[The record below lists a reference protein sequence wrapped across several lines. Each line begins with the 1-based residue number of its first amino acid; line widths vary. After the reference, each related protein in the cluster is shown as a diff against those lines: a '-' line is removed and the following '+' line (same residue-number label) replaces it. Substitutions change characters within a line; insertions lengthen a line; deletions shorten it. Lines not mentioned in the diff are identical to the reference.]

1 MVRLVQLEPL
11 DPRQIERFRSMT
23 PAEKWDVAKGLLR
36 TARQTRRAAI
46 AMRHPDWTADEIER
60 ELAREIACART

>member
-1 MVRLVQLEPL
+1 MFVFMDLEPL
-11 DPRQIERFRSMT
+11 DPRQIERFRAMSA
-23 PAEKWDVAKGLLR
+23 AEKWDVAKGLLG

-46 AMRHPDWTADEIER
+46 SMRHPDWSRDQVEN